1 MYKRQV
7 YEDVKG
13 GNEDVIISTH
23 CHNDLGLAVAN
34 SLTAITAG
42 ARQIEGAINGIG
54 ERAGN
59 TSTEEI
65 IMAIKTRQDQ
75 FGVNIKAETTEI
87 FETSRLVSKLTGYP
101 VQYNKAVVGKNAFS
115 HESGIHQHGYLRNTT
130 TYEIMSPD
138 SVGQEAKIIL
148 GKHSGRAGFK
158 DALDNLNIS
167 LDDDSFNNAFDT
179 FKKIADRKGEI
190 VENELRAIVG
200 QVENKESS
208 TKLVSVSVN
217 SKDEYASAE
226 VTLKV
231 GGKEVTEEATGDGMI
246 HAAFTAV
253 KKILDS
259 DAKLIDYRVES
270 ITKGS
275 DATAEIVT
283 IINDGHLMKQ
293 GRAVSTDVVQGSVES
308 FLNALNK

>member
-1 MYKRQV
+1 
-7 YEDVKG
+7 
-13 GNEDVIISTH
+13 
-23 CHNDLGLAVAN
+23 
-34 SLTAITAG
+34 
-42 ARQIEGAINGIG
+42 
-54 ERAGN
+54 
-59 TSTEEI
+59 
-65 IMAIKTRQDQ
+65 
-75 FGVNIKAETTEI
+75 
-87 FETSRLVSKLTGYP
+87 
-101 VQYNKAVVGKNAFS
+101 
-115 HESGIHQHGYLRNTT
+115 
-130 TYEIMSPD
+130 MSPD

-158 DALDNLNIS
+158 DALTKLNIN
-167 LDDDSFNNAFDT
+167 LDENSFDNAFDT

-200 QVENKESS
+200 QVESNE
-208 TKLVSVSVN
+208 TDVKLLSVSVN
-217 SKDEYASAE
+217 SKNESASAI

-231 GGKEVTEEATGDGMI
+231 GDDEITEEATGDGMI

-253 KKILDS
+253 KKILNS
-259 DAKLIDYRVES
+259 DATLIDYRVES

-308 FLNALNK
+308 FLNALNR